1 VRRNPRAEYRGL
13 DEGGMLTQLD
23 TGQHHGL
30 NPVGALI
37 WSLIDG
43 QTFGELVERVH
54 SKITEPP
61 PQLAADISE
70 FIEALQKRRLIDISS
85 SP

>member
-1 VRRNPRAEYRGL
+1 
-13 DEGGMLTQLD
+13 MTQLD

-43 QTFGELVERVH
+43 QTFAALVHDVAVQLADPPPELV
-54 SKITEPP
+54 
-61 PQLAADISE
+61 DDMSE
-70 FIEALQKRRLIDISS
+70 FIEALSKRDLVDVVEPEPS
-85 SP
+85 

>member
-1 VRRNPRAEYRGL
+1 
-13 DEGGMLTQLD
+13 MTQLD

-43 QTFGELVERVH
+43 QTFAELVEEVRAH
-54 SKITEPP
+54 LAEPP
-61 PQLAADISE
+61 PVLAEDMAE
-70 FIEALQKRRLIDISS
+70 FIEAMRGRHLVDVTEAEAT
-85 SP
+85 